1 MAIDTT
7 KKVTAISVDGVQLE
21 LAGAKEKIDNVKIT
35 GLNGTQGVLGYIE
48 YDKGLVIV
56 YGTKIAIY
64 DFATQQQTEVIS
76 DFSIDSNVK
85 LKMLV
90 LENKVCLVYSAYLSG
105 YPYSRVGDFLYIN
118 LKTKQAQKLYKN
130 PPEGSS
136 FNNAIIWK
144 DGVYSVMLRGSGGVL
159 GSGHFRLN
167 VDTGEFS
174 KISSVNAV
182 GADPNIVVLK
192 MRDRYFY
199 RTSYYDAL
207 TDDFYTI
214 DTTEG
219 TGAYTPYVAKVIN
232 NNMALIN
239 DAQTN
244 YTGTNGYYLYDTN
257 KSYPIA
263 TSTRRFEYCVPFDN
277 GNCVFVKN
285 STDTY
290 GLWFLDV
297 TTNTVTQIVTTGYF
311 YISNGNYPWCYN
323 DGTKAVFTDTTGQLV
338 EVLQDGT
345 HYVSA
350 ITVSTSY
357 GGRQGFLLHNG
368 KLYITRS
375 VSNFGVWEYDF
386 TTHSA
391 VNIYENNAGFNIL
404 FFVDNKIYAGGD
416 SAKGL
421 MLIDTSTHTAT
432 SVYSTGSFTEV
443 AKVDTE
449 KWLFIARDKK
459 LLYDALEDTYTS
471 ISTSTTATGSNSVDI
486 GNYTVLFGKK
496 ETFDINRTTEKNSVK
511 KTPTNYGVAYYN
523 KQTGDFIKSEM
534 LSYDVIKY
542 NADKVLIVATTS
554 IGKIVDNGSLQVLK
568 NIKEVLGYSNTSYNE
583 FELKNTTSTEAKIGT
598 KVTATSSTS
607 PSSYTKNNAE
617 LTFDYGTETL
627 QLDNIEIVL

>member
-76 DFSIDSNVK
+76 DFSISSNVK

-90 LENKVCLVYSAYLSG
+90 LENKVCLVYSAYISG
-105 YPYSRVGDFLYIN
+105 SMYPSVGDFLYIN
-118 LKTKQAQKLYKN
+118 LKTKQAQKLYKT
-130 PPEGSS
+130 PPSGNT

-182 GADPNIVVLK
+182 DADPNIVVLK

-244 YTGTNGYYLYDTN
+244 YEGTNGYYLYDTN
-257 KSYPIA
+257 KSYPLA
-263 TSTRRFEYCVPFDN
+263 TSTKRFEYCVPFDN

-285 STDTY
+285 STNTY
-290 GLWFLDV
+290 GLWFLVV
-297 TTNTVTQIVTTGYF
+297 TSKN
-311 YISNGNYPWCYN
+311 
-323 DGTKAVFTDTTGQLV
+323 
-338 EVLQDGT
+338 
-345 HYVSA
+345 
-350 ITVSTSY
+350 
-357 GGRQGFLLHNG
+357 HN
-368 KLYITRS
+368 
-375 VSNFGVWEYDF
+375 
-386 TTHSA
+386 
-391 VNIYENNAGFNIL
+391 
-404 FFVDNKIYAGGD
+404 
-416 SAKGL
+416 
-421 MLIDTSTHTAT
+421 
-432 SVYSTGSFTEV
+432 
-443 AKVDTE
+443 
-449 KWLFIARDKK
+449 
-459 LLYDALEDTYTS
+459 
-471 ISTSTTATGSNSVDI
+471 
-486 GNYTVLFGKK
+486 
-496 ETFDINRTTEKNSVK
+496 
-511 KTPTNYGVAYYN
+511 P
-523 KQTGDFIKSEM
+523 
-534 LSYDVIKY
+534 
-542 NADKVLIVATTS
+542 
-554 IGKIVDNGSLQVLK
+554 
-568 NIKEVLGYSNTSYNE
+568 
-583 FELKNTTSTEAKIGT
+583 
-598 KVTATSSTS
+598 
-607 PSSYTKNNAE
+607 
-617 LTFDYGTETL
+617 
-627 QLDNIEIVL
+627 